1 MTNEEFLKSIT
12 LEGEMWKDV
21 AGYEGC
27 YMVSNFGRVMSLG
40 REVPNSDK
48 SNRIIRPSIM
58 SLNIKNA
65 KRKSSIYQTYTAHLC
80 KNRIRKAITVHR
92 LVACAFIE
100 NPNNYPSIDHI
111 DGNPMNNHVSNL
123 RWRTNTINMNN
134 PITRSRISLSKKGKY
149 NTPKSMPVVQIMNGE
164 LINTFPSI
172 MEATRHGFTH
182 SSVLQCCRGKLHHHK
197 GFEWMFLS
205 DYKNLINKSKNS
217 SLTDHD

>member
-80 KNRIRKAITVHR
+80 KNRIRKAIR
-92 LVACAFIE
+92 LSCR
-100 NPNNYPSIDHI
+100 
-111 DGNPMNNHVSNL
+111 SN
-123 RWRTNTINMNN
+123 RN
-134 PITRSRISLSKKGKY
+134 PIGIT
-149 NTPKSMPVVQIMNGE
+149 
-164 LINTFPSI
+164 
-172 MEATRHGFTH
+172 
-182 SSVLQCCRGKLHHHK
+182 CRGR
-197 GFEWMFLS
+197 GWV
-205 DYKNLINKSKNS
+205 
-217 SLTDHD
+217 

>member
-1 MTNEEFLKSIT
+1 
-12 LEGEMWKDV
+12 MWKDV

-48 SNRIIRPSIM
+48 STRIIRPSIM
-58 SLNIKNA
+58 SLNIIKS
-65 KRKSSIYQTYTAHLC
+65 KRNISIYNRYIVHLC
-80 KNRIRKAITVHR
+80 KGRIRKAIAVHR

-100 NPNNYPSIDHI
+100 NPNNYPAIDHI

-123 RWRTNTINMNN
+123 RWCTYTMNMNN
-134 PITRSRISLSKKGKY
+134 PVTRNRLSSSKKGKY

-205 DYKNLINKSKNS
+205 DYENLINKSKNS

>member
-21 AGYEGC
+21 ASYEGC

-48 SNRIIRPSIM
+48 STRIIRPSIM
-58 SLNIKNA
+58 SLNIIKS
-65 KRKSSIYQTYTAHLC
+65 KRNISIYNRYIVHLC
-80 KNRIRKAITVHR
+80 KGRIRKAITVHR

-100 NPNNYPSIDHI
+100 NPNNYPAIDHI

-123 RWRTNTINMNN
+123 RWCTYTMNMNN
-134 PITRSRISLSKKGKY
+134 PVTRNRLSSSKKGKY

-205 DYKNLINKSKNS
+205 DYENLINKSKNS

>member
-1 MTNEEFLKSIT
+1 
-12 LEGEMWKDV
+12 MWKDV

-123 RWRTNTINMNN
+123 RWCTNTINMNN

-164 LINTFPSI
+164 LVLAYNFSAYLVKIILPAVGYLFMLSSKY
-172 MEATRHGFTH
+172 H
-182 SSVLQCCRGKLHHHK
+182 SCPVSTVT
-197 GFEWMFLS
+197 
-205 DYKNLINKSKNS
+205 
-217 SLTDHD
+217 SLLLP

>member
-111 DGNPMNNHVSNL
+111 DGNVVESFEYSFHL
-123 RWRTNTINMNN
+123 
-134 PITRSRISLSKKGKY
+134 
-149 NTPKSMPVVQIMNGE
+149 PVVQLVLFLDSYE
-164 LINTFPSI
+164 
-172 MEATRHGFTH
+172 HGIIH
-182 SSVLQCCRGKLHHHK
+182 VVRRL
-197 GFEWMFLS
+197 FLPLLLRL
-205 DYKNLINKSKNS
+205 YQ
-217 SLTDHD
+217 

>member
-65 KRKSSIYQTYTAHLC
+65 KRKSSIYQTYVSPRLSC
-80 KNRIRKAITVHR
+80 RSNR
-92 LVACAFIE
+92 
-100 NPNNYPSIDHI
+100 
-111 DGNPMNNHVSNL
+111 
-123 RWRTNTINMNN
+123 N
-134 PITRSRISLSKKGKY
+134 PIGIT
-149 NTPKSMPVVQIMNGE
+149 
-164 LINTFPSI
+164 
-172 MEATRHGFTH
+172 
-182 SSVLQCCRGKLHHHK
+182 CRGR
-197 GFEWMFLS
+197 GWV
-205 DYKNLINKSKNS
+205 
-217 SLTDHD
+217 